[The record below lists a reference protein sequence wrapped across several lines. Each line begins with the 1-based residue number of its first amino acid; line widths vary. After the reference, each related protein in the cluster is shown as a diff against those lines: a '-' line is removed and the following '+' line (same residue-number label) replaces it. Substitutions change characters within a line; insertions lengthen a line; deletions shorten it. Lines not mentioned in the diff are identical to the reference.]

1 MSYKHRLITLLLLLA
16 AVTTQAKVDYEND
29 AVYKALRDSMH
40 VSFNNADEERF
51 FKDIKKFEDYLLTKN
66 DIHSYYTQRCNEIVF
81 MMNTQKIFEAYKAA
95 RALSAELR
103 EKKLDKEMYM
113 AYNMLGHIYRYCGNE
128 EGALRSFRNVIDMM
142 EKSGYRESQPPIYM
156 NIVGVIEE
164 ENPQEALEIINKAL
178 EIANEVA
185 PERVFDIETR
195 RTLIYY
201 SIGDKEKFSEGYRAY
216 KKGEAEGLTSVHGRA
231 LEVYYLASL
240 GKIDEA
246 VEMAKKE
253 LGEDSFLTIASI
265 YKDAGRWEEAY
276 EAQQQEAKLNDSI
289 NSLILTNSME
299 GLRTELRIY
308 DLEREKSQART
319 ITLTII
325 IILLGLLVAALVYIM
340 FSRRRHMLQLKKA
353 YEHALES
360 DKMKTAFIQN
370 ITHEVRTP
378 LNIISGFAQVV
389 ASPDAAPDVLERQ
402 EIAKMMTHNTRVI
415 TNLIDEMLELSL
427 NETAEEVTLEDGVH
441 IGRLLSDIQEE
452 NNELTKPD
460 VPLHFDNQL
469 PAGFTMT
476 TNKDMLRRILNALL
490 DNAIKFTEE
499 GSITLKA
506 WTDNSQLF
514 FSIEDTGCG
523 IAKEDAIRIFNRFT
537 KLDEFKEGLGLGL
550 SLCRMLATRLH
561 GSLVLD
567 QSYAGPGA
575 RFVLSLPIQ
584 PAVND

>member
-16 AVTTQAKVDYEND
+16 TVTTQAKVDYKND

-246 VEMAKKE
+246 VEMANKE

-452 NNELTKPD
+452 NNELSKPD

-523 IAKEDAIRIFNRFT
+523 IAKEDAIRIFDRFT

-584 PAVND
+584 LAVND

>member
-460 VPLHFDNQL
+460 VPLYFDNQL

-506 WTDNSQLF
+506 WTDNRQLF

-523 IAKEDAIRIFNRFT
+523 IAKEDAIRIFDRFT

-567 QSYAGPGA
+567 QSYVGPGA

>member
-427 NETAEEVTLEDGVH
+427 NETAEEATLEDGVH